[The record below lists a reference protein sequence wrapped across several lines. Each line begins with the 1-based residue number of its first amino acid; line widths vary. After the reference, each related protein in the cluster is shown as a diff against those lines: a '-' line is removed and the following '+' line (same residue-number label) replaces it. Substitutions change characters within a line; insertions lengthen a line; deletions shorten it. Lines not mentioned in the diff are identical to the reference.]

1 MYIVAIKTVTAERL
15 ANLLQRGHADGGF
28 RAVVVDPR
36 LGEVVVVGRGEHAGE
51 KGKRS
56 AGSKRAPPHR
66 LAVRRVLEKHRP
78 VASVVGGLQQTSQQ
92 ARLSDDKCHPV
103 CRTSKG

>member
-15 ANLLQRGHADGGF
+15 ANVLQRGHSDGGF

-36 LGEVVVVGRGEHAGE
+36 LGEVVVVCRGEHAGE

-103 CRTSKG
+103 